1 MPGAKMPATPKISDA
16 GVHKAESGAKKGNSS
31 QSTAA
36 LIDNEIND
44 PVIALD
50 CTRPRRIKICAIEKQ
65 SAA

>member
-1 MPGAKMPATPKISDA
+1 MPGAKTPATAKISDA
-16 GVHKAESGAKKGNSS
+16 GDHKAESGAKKGSNN

-50 CTRPRRIKICAIEKQ
+50 CTRPRRIKICAIEKH